1 MTETPHRLS
10 VRMSRRLV
18 PRHEVA
24 GLNPR
29 KAFWNSLAALS
40 MFLSPSFKYVFGL
53 SFPAAVKRFELFC
66 DSNPVGPLH
75 TD

>member
-29 KAFWNSLAALS
+29 KAFWNSFSGAVYVLVAIVQIRLRLV
-40 MFLSPSFKYVFGL
+40 FPSGGEAIRVVL
-53 SFPAAVKRFELFC
+53 R
-66 DSNPVGPLH
+66 
-75 TD
+75 